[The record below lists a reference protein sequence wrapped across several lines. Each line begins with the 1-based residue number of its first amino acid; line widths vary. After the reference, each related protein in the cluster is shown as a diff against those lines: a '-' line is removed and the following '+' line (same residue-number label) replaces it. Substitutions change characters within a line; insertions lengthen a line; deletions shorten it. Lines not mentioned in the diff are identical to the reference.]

1 MGALAAEGIN
11 SFKFFM
17 AYKGVFQVDDLQ
29 LLRGFQRCKQL
40 GALPQVHLSA
50 SPPPPG
56 GPAPHPL
63 CMLALTQRGHLMSR
77 SIPKLNSRK
86 RGMKLPE
93 PLACSDTHQS
103 PDLS

>member
-50 SPPPPG
+50 SPSPPG
-56 GPAPHPL
+56 GSLRRTH
-63 CMLALTQRGHLMSR
+63 CVCWR
-77 SIPKLNSRK
+77 SHSE
-86 RGMKLPE
+86 G
-93 PLACSDTHQS
+93 T
-103 PDLS
+103 